1 MSVKAL
7 PPGELCAE
15 GSLGTLRVRFFRAGD
30 RYSHAIDLIDRDET
44 RTLLESVEGDDA
56 EIWPPSP
63 PMQHLNV
70 SRIVSD
76 TEQRH
81 VAMLVGGAGSSHW
94 SMCVAVSDS
103 ENNSRE
109 ARYGAFSMEL
119 LFEVACRTQKP
130 PVWLGN
136 TYRILAVPAAAS
148 EELNCA
154 CIPKAPPRCLV
165 QTTAVKLRM
174 DTTGESVPLLRIR
187 AADADV
193 KEFDLPMTV
202 RWRYKMRLIGSQME
216 EPEDHR
222 WLLNCS
228 G

>member
-7 PPGELCAE
+7 PPGELSAT
-15 GSLGTLRVRFFRAGD
+15 GLLGTLRVRFFQNGD
-30 RYSHAIDLIDRDET
+30 RYTHAIDLVSVDET
-44 RTLLESVEGDDA
+44 RTLLESVEGDDTDV
-56 EIWPPSP
+56 WPPSP

-70 SRIVSD
+70 SWIASD

-103 ENNSRE
+103 EGQPTE
-109 ARYGAFSMEL
+109 KQYGMWGEQL

-136 TYRILAVPAAAS
+136 TYRILAAPAAVS
-148 EELNCA
+148 EKLNCA
-154 CIPKAPPRCLV
+154 CVPVTPPRCLIM
-165 QTTAVKLRM
+165 TRAIKLQM
-174 DTTGESVPLLRIR
+174 DTVSGPMPLLRCC

-193 KEFDLPMTV
+193 QEFDLPMTV
-202 RWRYKMRLIGSQME
+202 RWRYSLRLIGEQLDDFDSLFLKI
-216 EPEDHR
+216 PT
-222 WLLNCS
+222 
-228 G
+228 